1 MLPARRRIFLSLF
14 DSAALVETI
23 ALALVLSSLKSYL
36 QFFLAKTKIP
46 MVLGKQR
53 NFVFIRTIR
62 SMPIEMQVFQSSIH
76 CCFHL
81 ACSFFTVNVPHL
93 LSTAFQPF
101 IFVAIYISIEF
112 TVYLTRTLQNVS
124 KKSNSKGFEI
134 YRHVST

>member
-36 QFFLAKTKIP
+36 QFFLAKIKILWCW
-46 MVLGKQR
+46 VNKGILYSFVRYVRCRLKCKFFNLR
-53 NFVFIRTIR
+53 FTVVFI
-62 SMPIEMQVFQSSIH
+62 SHV
-76 CCFHL
+76 
-81 ACSFFTVNVPHL
+81 AFFTVNVPHL

-101 IFVAIYISIEF
+101 IFVRIYFSIEL
-112 TVYLTRTLQNVS
+112 TVYITRTLQNVS